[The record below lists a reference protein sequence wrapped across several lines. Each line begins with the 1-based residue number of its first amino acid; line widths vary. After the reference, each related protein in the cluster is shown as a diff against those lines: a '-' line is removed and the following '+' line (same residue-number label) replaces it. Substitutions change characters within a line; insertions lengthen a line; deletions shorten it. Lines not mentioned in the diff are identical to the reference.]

1 MFGTKCGRHNGEESW
16 FCRQCGATFETPAL
30 ASRQQQLIRQKQST
44 SLLSKDPDELTSNG
58 IGSVIMG
65 DGFLMVAVILSST
78 HTAVSSLLWLFLL
91 MPAFFFFGKGF
102 ADVLH
107 ARQIRRSSERREM
120 NSHDAD
126 TYLPSSSPIAG
137 TFGRSITGELG
148 LVDSVT
154 ERTTRDLG

>member
-1 MFGTKCGRHNGEESW
+1 MFCTKCGKHNGEESR

-30 ASRQQQLIRQKQST
+30 ASRQQQLVRQKQST

-65 DGFLMVAVILSST
+65 DGFLMVAVILSAT
-78 HTAVSSLLWLFLL
+78 HSAVSSLLWLFLL
-91 MPAFFFFGKGF
+91 IPAFFFFGKGF

-120 NSHDAD
+120 NS
-126 TYLPSSSPIAG
+126 LPPSSSIAG
-137 TFGRSITGELG
+137 TFGRPISGEL
-148 LVDSVT
+148 VVAASVT